1 VESNTLFLIDGS
13 ELAYRSY
20 FAFKR
25 NPLINSKGQN
35 TSAIFGFS
43 QSLLKLLKDY
53 QPTHIAVAFDSS
65 APTFRHARYPSYKA
79 TRDKMPDD
87 MREQLDS
94 IREVIQS
101 LGVNIVEEPGYEADD
116 VMATLAVRAA
126 ERGWDVVIVSGDKDM
141 LQVIGDRIRVLNP
154 RRDFVFYDA
163 EGVLKRY
170 RVPPE
175 RIPDL
180 FALTGDAID
189 NVPGVPG
196 VGPKSGADLLSRFGD
211 VDGVLENVE
220 QITQRRIRE
229 NIKKVVDQIRL
240 ARELICLDSQVPL
253 DVPLSDLGYGDFS
266 VERLREL
273 FHDLEFYSL
282 INQVAGPEVRKITW
296 HQLAG
301 TAELEEMI
309 ELAKAAGR
317 LSLELVAGP
326 SGAPVG
332 IAISVRKGEGIY
344 IPLSTSIESK
354 LRAILHDT
362 ELLKVTSDA
371 KPALKGDLLTGLN
384 LFDISIA
391 SYLLSPGRR
400 QHSLEAVSEE
410 YLGWSCPSLP
420 ETQKGLFPNH
430 SELEEA
436 ACCRA
441 GIALEIGEQLVT
453 RLEELEL
460 STLFHEIEMP
470 LVEVL
475 AAMEQ
480 WGVLVDRSFL
490 HEMSSSLEGELNRL
504 QRSIYE
510 LAGEE
515 FNIRSPIQLR
525 HILFEKLGLPP
536 FKRSKTGY
544 STDVEVLGKLAVEW
558 EIAQR
563 LLEYREVDKLKGT
576 YVDVLPRLADPQTG
590 RVHATW
596 HQTVTATGR
605 LSSSNPNLQNIPF
618 RSPLGREVRKAF
630 IAPEGWQ
637 LLSADYSQ
645 VELRILAHLSGDRN
659 LIQAFE
665 QGGDIHAMTA
675 SALFD
680 VPPDQVTV
688 PQRSQ
693 AKVVNFGITYGMS
706 PFGLARELD
715 IEPEEASLIIQEYF
729 RTYPEVAAWIESE
742 LEEARRLGYVTTLLG
757 RRREVLELN
766 SRSRQRREFAE
777 RIAVNTPIQGT
788 AADLIKKA
796 MVAIHRDLRNR
807 GLRSRMV
814 LQIHDELV
822 LEVPEDE
829 RDQAESLLVEHMQ
842 EALSLRVPLVVRV
855 KAGDNW
861 YQAH

>member
-1 VESNTLFLIDGS
+1 MGLIG
-13 ELAYRSY
+13 
-20 FAFKR
+20 
-25 NPLINSKGQN
+25 
-35 TSAIFGFS
+35 
-43 QSLLKLLKDY
+43 
-53 QPTHIAVAFDSS
+53 
-65 APTFRHARYPSYKA
+65 
-79 TRDKMPDD
+79 
-87 MREQLDS
+87 EQ
-94 IREVIQS
+94 Q
-101 LGVNIVEEPGYEADD
+101 LGLYA
-116 VMATLAVRAA
+116 
-126 ERGWDVVIVSGDKDM
+126 
-141 LQVIGDRIRVLNP
+141 
-154 RRDFVFYDA
+154 
-163 EGVLKRY
+163 
-170 RVPPE
+170 
-175 RIPDL
+175 PDL
-180 FALTGDAID
+180 WGQFSAGQ
-189 NVPGVPG
+189 
-196 VGPKSGADLLSRFGD
+196 SR
-211 VDGVLENVE
+211 VE
-220 QITQRRIRE
+220 
-229 NIKKVVDQIRL
+229 
-240 ARELICLDSQVPL
+240 
-253 DVPLSDLGYGDFS
+253 
-266 VERLREL
+266 
-273 FHDLEFYSL
+273 
-282 INQVAGPEVRKITW
+282 
-296 HQLAG
+296 
-301 TAELEEMI
+301 
-309 ELAKAAGR
+309 
-317 LSLELVAGP
+317 
-326 SGAPVG
+326 
-332 IAISVRKGEGIY
+332 
-344 IPLSTSIESK
+344 
-354 LRAILHDT
+354 
-362 ELLKVTSDA
+362 
-371 KPALKGDLLTGLN
+371 
-384 LFDISIA
+384 
-391 SYLLSPGRR
+391 RR

-441 GIALEIGEQLVT
+441 EIALEIGEQLKT

-504 QRSIYE
+504 QSSIYE

-536 FKRSKTGY
+536 LKRSKTGY

-576 YVDVLPRLADPQTG
+576 YVDVLPRLADPQTS

-829 RDQAESLLVEHMQ
+829 LDQAESLLVEHMQ
-842 EALSLRVPLVVRV
+842 KALSLRVPLVVRV